1 MLARGTPSNTP
12 TMSDRTPENGLL
24 QPLMAAIHPL
34 HDKLCVLTARIAQ
47 QRLEQDPAGR
57 PEVEMRARVRDLAL
71 AGTAVTGLALLVS
84 GGVSTS
90 GATLLAQAHLEEL
103 R

>member
-1 MLARGTPSNTP
+1 
-12 TMSDRTPENGLL
+12 
-24 QPLMAAIHPL
+24 
-34 HDKLCVLTARIAQ
+34 
-47 QRLEQDPAGR
+47 
-57 PEVEMRARVRDLAL
+57 MRARVRDLAL